1 MNLFVCKRVAVSSRR
16 SPKRPSKAPAMICVA
31 VGLLCAASPAVVE
44 GQAAGP
50 LSSSWSLGVAG
61 GSFKYEP
68 SADNSFPIIA
78 VRLDRPVSQW
88 VRFEVGTTYTRPEI
102 QADSLMFFDPTL
114 PAEYT
119 NLFTVTVGIQ
129 ARATLGPVEPYG
141 GFSLGFFGRYD
152 ADRSFGR
159 STFQFPFGVRL
170 WATDHIG
177 VRGEYRWDQDAHEG
191 RTRSDSEWTAGVFWT
206 F

>member
-1 MNLFVCKRVAVSSRR
+1 MNLFVCKRVAASSRR
-16 SPKRPSKAPAMICVA
+16 SQQRPSWRPAMIYVA

-50 LSSSWSLGVAG
+50 LSSSWSLGLAG

-102 QADSLMFFDPTL
+102 QSDSLMFFDPTL
-114 PAEYT
+114 PAEHT
-119 NLFTVTVGIQ
+119 NLFAVTVGIQ
-129 ARATLGPVEPYG
+129 ARATFGPVEPYG

-177 VRGEYRWDQDAHEG
+177 VRGEYRYCSA
-191 RTRSDSEWTAGVFWT
+191 R
-206 F
+206 